1 MSIVDI
7 NFDRTQDSHKKL
19 YLYLN
24 NLKPST
30 YTPHLTT
37 LLSDTQFFDMQE
49 YADNGIDGVD
59 FNAREG
65 MEFSARYHIDNM
77 AMPLFHTLGKIVN
90 SYTLTVD
97 DVRTL
102 AQRVHETDKKG
113 RPVPYPHQGEA
124 INEKNYL
131 GVAAHILMAIGADMT
146 DSRIYSFTGYGTKD
160 KHNKPLQLT
169 SYTGEP
175 LTFNAYGVFEPQP
188 PKKPNIFKRA
198 LNSVFGA
205 FQKEIDFYNDNYR
218 KYEENCAIFAA
229 DVPTRE
235 EFLDTVKNEKDKLL
249 DDVAVE
255 AAEITKRFEE
265 AELEHADTV
274 WRMEAYK
281 NGTLENDRV
290 DALNASAADW
300 GKKKAP
306 KEVEEPV
313 KTSEEINERMDFSD
327 IEAEEQVTKKPAQKT
342 ALRPKLMT
350 RAQKAKLAETEKK
363 GPEMSG
369 GR

>member
-7 NFDRTQDSHKKL
+7 NFDRDQESAKRL

-24 NLKPST
+24 DLQPNV
-30 YTPHLTT
+30 YTPHMTT

-77 AMPLFHTLGKIVN
+77 KMPLFHTLGKIVD

-102 AQRVHETDKKG
+102 AQRVQETDKKG
-113 RPVPYPHQGEA
+113 KTVPYPHQGEA

-131 GVAAHILMAIGADMT
+131 GVAAHILMGIGADMT
-146 DSRIYSFTGYGTKD
+146 GNRTYDFSGNEIKD
-160 KHNKPLQLT
+160 NAKKPLQLT
-169 SYTGEP
+169 SYTGDA
-175 LTFNAYGVFEPQP
+175 LSFNVAELFEPKP
-188 PKKPNIFKRA
+188 PKKPNRFKRA
-198 LNSVFGA
+198 MNAVFGA
-205 FQKEIDFYNDNYR
+205 FKKEVNAY
-218 KYEENCAIFAA
+218 KEYEREVAIFKENAEN
-229 DVPTRE
+229 RE
-235 EFLDTVKNEKDKLL
+235 VFLNIAETEKNDLL
-249 DDVAVE
+249 NETALE
-255 AAEITKRFEE
+255 AAEITKRFDE
-265 AELEHADTV
+265 AERQSAETM
-274 WRMEAYK
+274 RRIEAYEK
-281 NGTLENDRV
+281 GTLENDRV
-290 DALNASAADW
+290 DALNTSAADW

-306 KEVEEPV
+306 KEVEQATE
-313 KTSEEINERMDFSD
+313 KSEEINERMDFSD
-327 IEAEEQVTKKPAQKT
+327 IQAEEQVTKKPAQKT

-363 GPEMSG
+363 GPDMTAG
-369 GR
+369 L